1 MSDTLNLAIALCLVL
16 LNGFFVAAEFALV
29 RVRSTRIQEL
39 AEEGKAQARV
49 AHRIVNRLDAYL
61 SATQLG
67 VTIASIALGA
77 LGEPALANLIRPAL
91 AFLGGPSIPAAHLV
105 SVIAISAAFV
115 GITFLHIVFGELAPK
130 WTAIQHPERTALFKI
145 GRAHV

>member
-67 VTIASIALGA
+67 VTVASIALGA
-77 LGEPALANLIRPAL
+77 LGEPALANLIHPAL
-91 AFLGGPSIPAAHLV
+91 RL
-105 SVIAISAAFV
+105 V
-115 GITFLHIVFGELAPK
+115 GIESKAVADVFAVSIGLVVVTFLHVVFGELAPK
-130 WTAIQHPERTALFKI
+130 WTAIQRPESIA
-145 GRAHV
+145 